1 MQQPQAGDFTQQVE
15 FFRKQRR
22 AAIAEKGGL
31 VAFMAVM
38 RDGCR
43 IPGQPIPLVQFF
55 FHGNDSVLEG
65 IGHAASLLWFS
76 QVPPSSHYLIEIM
89 WRTESNNLFA

>member
-1 MQQPQAGDFTQQVE
+1 MQQPQAGDFTQQAE
-15 FFRKQRR
+15 FLRKQRR
-22 AAIAEKGGL
+22 TAIAEKGRL
-31 VAFMAVM
+31 VAFMTVM

-43 IPGQPIPLVQFF
+43 IPGQPIQLVQFF
-55 FHGNDSVLEG
+55 FHGNDFALEG

-89 WRTESNNLFA
+89 WRTESNNLCA